1 MGHRRRT
8 RTDASHRSSTLTTI
22 LSRFGPPLALMALS
36 WYLSA
41 QPDLRS
47 GFDTDL
53 DLVLRKGAH
62 IMLFGLIML
71 AWWRAVGP
79 AAAVVITLAYAGVD
93 EWHQSFVEGRNGAL
107 HDWAIDALGA
117 GLASA
122 LVVWHLRRTTSAKRS
137 AYAGSATSGRS
148 S

>member
-1 MGHRRRT
+1 MT
-8 RTDASHRSSTLTTI
+8 STI
-22 LSRFGPPLALMALS
+22 SRFGPPIALMALS

-41 QPDLRS
+41 QPDLKS
-47 GFDTDL
+47 GLDSDL

-62 IMLFGLIML
+62 ITLFGLIML

-93 EWHQSFVEGRNGAL
+93 EWHQSFVEGRNGAV

-117 GLASA
+117 GIASA
-122 LVVWHLRRTTSAKRS
+122 LMVWRLRHTTSTKADG
-137 AYAGSATSGRS
+137 YAGSATSGRS